1 MGELIICALAG
12 SLPSLLFGVLFFM
25 FARGERAAMQTL
37 AEDGFR
43 HLAARDAKEA
53 AEAKATQLYQQEALR
68 EQQIEFDR
76 HERELMKNAPAPK
89 TDPHVITDE
98 KGESWEVIAGMG

>member
-12 SLPSLLFGVLFFM
+12 SVPSLLFGVLFFIY
-25 FARGERAAMQTL
+25 ARGERAAMQQL

-43 HLAARDAKEA
+43 HLVAQDAKEA
-53 AEAKATQLYQQEALR
+53 AEAKAMQLYQEEALR

-76 HERELMKNAPAPK
+76 HERELQSAPPPK
-89 TDPHVITDE
+89 TDPHVVTDE